1 MITVVVTTYS
11 APAATLAKCLQ
22 SVIEAGGADA
32 VIVVDNGGLA
42 HIPAHL
48 AGSVELVRAAANH
61 GFGAAAN
68 LGFARARQL
77 GATAIALL
85 NDDIEVEPGWLDALH
100 DELVTGATGPA
111 GAKPRVGAVQPK
123 LLMAHSDPP
132 MINSVGV
139 RLDRYGAGQDIGFD
153 EPDGP
158 AFDIPTDIDIFTGGA
173 VLFSTAFLDD
183 LDGFDERYFM
193 YYEDVDLA
201 LRGQRR
207 GWVYRCAPAS
217 RVWHEGG
224 VSADGAPA

>member
-1 MITVVVTTYS
+1 
-11 APAATLAKCLQ
+11 
-22 SVIEAGGADA
+22 
-32 VIVVDNGGLA
+32 
-42 HIPAHL
+42 
-48 AGSVELVRAAANH
+48 
-61 GFGAAAN
+61 
-68 LGFARARQL
+68 
-77 GATAIALL
+77 
-85 NDDIEVEPGWLDALH
+85 
-100 DELVTGATGPA
+100 
-111 GAKPRVGAVQPK
+111 
-123 LLMAHSDPP
+123 
-132 MINSVGV
+132 

-158 AFDIPTDIDIFTGGA
+158 AFDLATDIDIFTGGA

-224 VSADGAPA
+224 VSADGAPAQRIFVTERNRIWCLFRFAGWRSMASGLGLAVRRTRHAPRSVHFRALVAGLRGGPRRLWERRAGGH